1 MKIKGIISDMDSDM
15 DGVILDTE
23 KLYVRFWRE
32 AASFYGFPMTL
43 EHALGIRSLSG
54 KLAEEKLQGWFG
66 KEFDYNAVRQKRIEL
81 MDEFVNQ
88 NGVEPKP
95 GAKALLSYIKDNGYA
110 LALATATPVDRAG
123 RYLKSVELY
132 SFFDQIVSAREVKR
146 GKPAPDIYLCAAKRL
161 GLDPKECIA
170 LEDSQNGIRSAFAAG
185 CKTIMVPDLDQPTEE
200 IMPLLFGVANGL
212 EDVINIGKL

>member
-1 MKIKGIISDMDSDM
+1 MKTKGIISDM

-185 CKTIMVPDLDQPTEE
+185 CKTIMVPDLDRPTEE
-200 IMPLLFGVANGL
+200 IMPLLYGVANGL

>member
-1 MKIKGIISDMDSDM
+1 MKIKGIISDM

-32 AASFYGFPMTL
+32 AASFYGFPMTI

-81 MDEFVNQ
+81 MDEFVSQ

-123 RYLKSVELY
+123 RYLKSVELH

-185 CKTIMVPDLDQPTEE
+185 CKTIMVPDLDRPTEE

>member
-1 MKIKGIISDMDSDM
+1 MKTKGIISDM

-212 EDVINIGKL
+212 EDVINIGKR

>member
-1 MKIKGIISDMDSDM
+1 MKTKGIISDM

-54 KLAEEKLQGWFG
+54 KLAEGKLQGWFG

>member
-1 MKIKGIISDMDSDM
+1 MKIKGIISDM

-66 KEFDYNAVRQKRIEL
+66 KEFEYNAVRQKRIEL

>member
-1 MKIKGIISDMDSDM
+1 MKIKGIISDM

-123 RYLKSVELY
+123 RYLNSVELY

>member
-1 MKIKGIISDMDSDM
+1 MKTKGIISDM

-146 GKPAPDIYLCAAKRL
+146 GK
-161 GLDPKECIA
+161 
-170 LEDSQNGIRSAFAAG
+170 AAG
-185 CKTIMVPDLDQPTEE
+185 S
-200 IMPLLFGVANGL
+200 
-212 EDVINIGKL
+212 

>member
-1 MKIKGIISDMDSDM
+1 MKIKGIISDM

-81 MDEFVNQ
+81 MDEFVSQ

-200 IMPLLFGVANGL
+200 IMPLLYGVANGL

>member
-1 MKIKGIISDMDSDM
+1 MKTKGIISDM

-110 LALATATPVDRAG
+110 LALATATPV
-123 RYLKSVELY
+123 
-132 SFFDQIVSAREVKR
+132 
-146 GKPAPDIYLCAAKRL
+146 
-161 GLDPKECIA
+161 
-170 LEDSQNGIRSAFAAG
+170 
-185 CKTIMVPDLDQPTEE
+185 
-200 IMPLLFGVANGL
+200 
-212 EDVINIGKL
+212 

>member
-1 MKIKGIISDMDSDM
+1 MKIKGIISDM

-43 EHALGIRSLSG
+43 DHALGIRSLSG
-54 KLAEEKLQGWFG
+54 KLAEDKLQGWFG
-66 KEFDYNAVRQKRIEL
+66 KEFDYNAVRQKRVEL
-81 MDEFVNQ
+81 MDEFVEQ
-88 NGVEPKP
+88 NGIEPKP

-110 LALATATPVDRAG
+110 LALATATPDERAQ
-123 RYLKSVELY
+123 RYLKSVGLFGY
-132 SFFDQIVSAREVKR
+132 FDQIVSARGVER

-161 GLDPKECIA
+161 GLEPEECIA
-170 LEDSQNGIRSAFAAG
+170 LEDSQNGIISANTAG

-200 IMPLLFGVANGL
+200 ILPLLFGVANGL
-212 EDVINIGKL
+212 EDVINVGNL

>member
-1 MKIKGIISDMDSDM
+1 M

-212 EDVINIGKL
+212 EDVIHIGKL

>member
-1 MKIKGIISDMDSDM
+1 
-15 DGVILDTE
+15 
-23 KLYVRFWRE
+23 
-32 AASFYGFPMTL
+32 
-43 EHALGIRSLSG
+43 
-54 KLAEEKLQGWFG
+54 
-66 KEFDYNAVRQKRIEL
+66 
-81 MDEFVNQ
+81 
-88 NGVEPKP
+88 
-95 GAKALLSYIKDNGYA
+95 
-110 LALATATPVDRAG
+110 
-123 RYLKSVELY
+123 
-132 SFFDQIVSAREVKR
+132 AREVKR

>member
-1 MKIKGIISDMDSDM
+1 MKTKGIISDM

-212 EDVINIGKL
+212 EDVIHIGKL

>member
-1 MKIKGIISDMDSDM
+1 M

-132 SFFDQIVSAREVKR
+132 SFFDQIVSAREVKC

-200 IMPLLFGVANGL
+200 IMPLLYGVANGL

>member
-1 MKIKGIISDMDSDM
+1 M

-43 EHALGIRSLSG
+43 DHALGIRSLSG

-81 MDEFVNQ
+81 MDEFVSQ
-88 NGVEPKP
+88 NGVEPKS

-132 SFFDQIVSAREVKR
+132 SFFDQIVSAREVER

-161 GLDPKECIA
+161 GLDPEECIA
-170 LEDSQNGIRSAFAAG
+170 LEDSQNGIRSAFTAG

>member
-1 MKIKGIISDMDSDM
+1 MKTKGIISDM

-185 CKTIMVPDLDQPTEE
+185 CKTIMVPDLDRPTEE

-212 EDVINIGKL
+212 EDVIHIGKL

>member
-1 MKIKGIISDMDSDM
+1 MKIKGIISDM

-146 GKPAPDIYLCAAKRL
+146 GKPAPDIYLCAATRL

>member
-1 MKIKGIISDMDSDM
+1 M

-32 AASFYGFPMTL
+32 AASFYGFPMNL

>member
-1 MKIKGIISDMDSDM
+1 MKIKGIISDM

-185 CKTIMVPDLDQPTEE
+185 CKTIMVPDLDRPTEE

>member
-1 MKIKGIISDMDSDM
+1 MKIKGIISDM

-43 EHALGIRSLSG
+43 DHALGIRSLSG

-88 NGVEPKP
+88 NGVEPKS

-132 SFFDQIVSAREVKR
+132 SFFDQIVSAREVER

>member
-1 MKIKGIISDMDSDM
+1 MKTKGIISDM

>member
-1 MKIKGIISDMDSDM
+1 MKTKGIISDM

-81 MDEFVNQ
+81 MDEFVSQ

-95 GAKALLSYIKDNGYA
+95 GAKVLLSYIKDNGYA

-185 CKTIMVPDLDQPTEE
+185 CKTIMVPDLDRPTEE